1 MGAITMNNANRTIEF
16 ERVALRRGE
25 TTVFR
30 ELDLVLSE
38 RRIGVLGDNGA
49 GKSSFLRL
57 FNGLLLPES
66 GRVRIHGLDVREN
79 RRDLPRRVGF
89 VFQNPDHQIVF
100 PTVLEE
106 MSFGLREQ
114 GRKLADAEAQARE
127 VLARYGCAAWVD
139 AAVHELSDGQKQ
151 RLCILAVVATAP
163 DVLVLDEPFSSLD
176 LPTRLDLMDML
187 LALPQTLVVASHEL
201 DVLTHMERCLWLGEG
216 CVMMDAAPRDV
227 IDAYRARVMAQR
239 AAGAK
244 TPC

>member
-25 TTVFR
+25 TIVFR

-57 FNGLLLPES
+57 FNGLLLPDA

-89 VFQNPDHQIVF
+89 VFQNPDHQIIF

-106 MSFGLREQ
+106 VSFGLREQ
-114 GRKLADAEAQARE
+114 GVSPREAEGRARDI
-127 VLARYGCAAWVD
+127 LGANGCATWID
-139 AAVHELSDGQKQ
+139 AAVHELSEGQKQ
-151 RLCILAVVATAP
+151 RLCILAVVATNP

-176 LPTRLDLMDML
+176 FPTRLDLMDML
-187 LALPQTLVVASHEL
+187 LTLPQTLVLASHDL
-201 DVLTHMERCLWLGEG
+201 DVLTHMERCLWLGGGGVERDG
-216 CVMMDAAPRDV
+216 APGEV
-227 IDAYRARVMAQR
+227 IAAYRDHAMARR
-239 AAGAK
+239 NSRG
-244 TPC
+244 TC